1 MAFTKL
7 AAAAVAA
14 LAVAASA
21 ATTATAAHA
30 GNYIGYLSGHQMVPP
45 VAAAGMGTVQGAY
58 DTDTQTLSVR
68 FHFRG
73 LAAGVK
79 SVGLYAAWA
88 GRNGDEQF
96 SLTDATKFGAGHLS
110 GEGKASLKLTG
121 RQVKLLEARE
131 FYVLVGSELRAQLV
145 PAVAGAKTMAASL
158 SSAFTNPP
166 TTSTAFG
173 GIIVELMPTGAMIV
187 TGSWQGLS
195 SPLALNLANGNHFH
209 VGLTGTNGQR
219 IFELQPT
226 LSDNNT
232 TAFYTADKN
241 TYMPTAEFLTMMKGR
256 GVYMDVHSAN
266 LPTGELRGQV
276 LSAASSSAYTTLLS
290 PASVNPPAM
299 GSDAT
304 GGLSVEYFHPDTI
317 AVTGS
322 FAKLSGEVA
331 VDLAMG
337 THLHRGPADGA
348 GPRFQELVAD
358 KSMGNTAGDFML
370 ETNTFR
376 LNATLIEA
384 LRMGMAYSDIHSQA
398 FRAGELRGQLDAV
411 V

>member
-1 MAFTKL
+1 MVFTKL

-14 LAVAASA
+14 MLAVAAS
-21 ATTATAAHA
+21 TGEAAHE
-30 GNYIGYLSGHQMVPP
+30 GRYIGYLSGHQMVPP
-45 VAAAGMGTVQGAY
+45 VASTGTGTVTGMFDS
-58 DTDTQTLSVR
+58 DTRTLSLHY
-68 FHFRG
+68 HFRG
-73 LAAGVK
+73 TATRIA
-79 SVGLYAAWA
+79 SVGLYAGWA
-88 GRNGDEQF
+88 GRADGPLLF
-96 SLTDATKFGAGHLS
+96 GLTFRTDFDSSFKS
-110 GEGKASLKLTG
+110 GEGEAKFLLNNAQ
-121 RQVKLLEARE
+121 RELLETRQL
-131 FYVLVGSELRAQLV
+131 YVLVGSELRGQLV
-145 PAVAGAKTMAASL
+145 PAVGGSKIMAASL

-166 TTSTAFG
+166 TTSTASG
-173 GIIVELMPTGAMIV
+173 GISVELMPSGAMVV

-232 TAFYTADKN
+232 SAIYTADKN
-241 TYMPTAEFLTMMKGR
+241 TYMPTPEFLAMMKGR
-256 GVYMDVHSAN
+256 GVYMDVHSLN

-290 PASVNPPAM
+290 PASVNPPVS

-304 GGLSVEYFHPDTI
+304 GGLSVEFFHPDTI

-322 FAKLSGEVA
+322 FAMLSGEVA

-358 KSMGNTAGDFML
+358 KSEDNTAGDFAL
-370 ETNTFR
+370 SKNIFR
-376 LNATLIEA
+376 LNSTLVEA
-384 LRMGMAYSDIHSQA
+384 LRMGITYCDIHSQA
-398 FRAGELRGQLDAV
+398 FRAGELRGQLASV

>member
-1 MAFTKL
+1 MMITKL
-7 AAAAVAA
+7 AAAAAA
-14 LAVAASA
+14 AMLAMAASP
-21 ATTATAAHA
+21 ATAAHA
-30 GNYIGYLSGHQMVPP
+30 GRYIGFLSGHQMVPP
-45 VAAAGMGTVQGAY
+45 VAAAGTGTVTGMFDS
-58 DTDTQTLSVR
+58 DTRTLSLHY
-68 FHFRG
+68 HFRG
-73 LAAGVK
+73 TAMRVM
-79 SVGLYAAWA
+79 SVGLFAGWA
-88 GRNGDEQF
+88 GRAGGPRQF
-96 SLTDATKFGAGHLS
+96 GLTFRTNFDNSFTS
-110 GEGKASLKLTG
+110 GEGQARLLL
-121 RQVKLLEARE
+121 RDDQIQLLETRQL
-131 FYVLVGSELRAQLV
+131 YVLVGSELRGQLV
-145 PAVAGAKTMAASL
+145 PAVAGSKIMSASL

-166 TTSTAFG
+166 TTSTASG
-173 GIIVELMPTGAMIV
+173 GISVELMPSGAMVV

-219 IFELQPT
+219 IFELQPI

-232 TAFYTADKN
+232 SAIYTADKN
-241 TYMPTAEFLTMMKGR
+241 TYMPTAEFLAMMKGR
-256 GVYMDVHSAN
+256 GVYMDVHSLN

-290 PASVNPPAM
+290 PASVNPPVL

-304 GGLSVEYFHPDTI
+304 GGLSVEYFYPDTI

-322 FAKLSGEVA
+322 FSQLSGEVA

-358 KSMGNTAGDFML
+358 KSEGNTAGDFML
-370 ETNTFR
+370 SKNTFR
-376 LNATLIEA
+376 LNSTLVEA
-384 LRMGMAYSDIHSQA
+384 LRMEMTYCDIHSQA
-398 FRAGELRGQLDAV
+398 FRGGELRGQLASV

>member
-1 MAFTKL
+1 MAFTKVV
-7 AAAAVAA
+7 AAAVAA
-14 LAVAASA
+14 LAMAASA
-21 ATTATAAHA
+21 VTTASAAHPT
-30 GNYIGYLSGHQMVPP
+30 NYIGYLSGHQMVPP
-45 VAAAGMGTVQGAY
+45 VNAMGKGTVHAAF
-58 DTDTQTLSVR
+58 DSDSMMLSIQ
-68 FHFRG
+68 FHFMG

-79 SVGLYAAWA
+79 KVALFAAWA
-88 GRNGDEQF
+88 GRNGNEQF
-96 SLTDATKFGAGHLS
+96 DLTYAVKFGPEHLS
-110 GEGKASLKLTG
+110 GEGMAEIMLSE
-121 RQVKLLEARE
+121 RQVKLLEMRE
-131 FYVLVGSELRAQLV
+131 LYLVVGKELRGQLV
-145 PAVAGAKTMAASL
+145 PAVPGAKMMSASL

-166 TTSTAFG
+166 TKSAAFG
-173 GIIVELMPTGAMIV
+173 GIVVELLPTGEMIV
-187 TGSWQGLS
+187 TGSWQKLS

-241 TYMPTAEFLTMMKGR
+241 TYMPTAEFLMMMKNR
-256 GVYMDVHSAN
+256 GVYMDVHSEL

-276 LSAASSSAYTTLLS
+276 LSAAASSAYTTLLS
-290 PASVNPPAM
+290 PAAVNPPVM

-304 GGLSVEYFHPDTI
+304 GGLTIEFFSPDVI

-322 FAKLSGEVA
+322 FAMLSGEVA

-348 GPRFQELVAD
+348 GPRFQVLVAD

-370 ETNTFR
+370 DDNTFT
-376 LNATLIEA
+376 LNATLVQT
-384 LRMGMAYSDIHSQA
+384 LRMGMVYSDIHSQA
-398 FRAGELRGQLDAV
+398 FRGGELRGQLDAIV
-411 V
+411 

>member
-1 MAFTKL
+1 MAFAKL
-7 AAAAVAA
+7 VAAATAAVAMA
-14 LAVAASA
+14 AASA
-21 ATTATAAHA
+21 STAAAAHA
-30 GNYIGYLSGHQMVPP
+30 GNYIGYLSGHQVVPP
-45 VAAAGMGTVQGAY
+45 VNAAGTGTVTGAY
-58 DTDTQTLSVR
+58 DSDSRMLTIR

-88 GRNGDEQF
+88 GRNGHEQF
-96 SLTDATKFGAGHLS
+96 SVTYATKFGAGHKS
-110 GEGKASLKLTG
+110 GEGKATMKLSA
-121 RQVKLLEARE
+121 RQVALLEARE
-131 FYVLVGSELRAQLV
+131 FYLLVGSELRGQLV
-145 PAVAGAKTMAASL
+145 PAVAGAKTMSASL

-173 GIIVELMPTGAMIV
+173 GIVVELLPTGAMVV

-232 TAFYTADKN
+232 TAYYTADKN
-241 TYMPTAEFLTMMKGR
+241 TYMPTAEFLAMMKGR
-256 GVYMDVHSAN
+256 GVYMDVHSAK

-276 LSAASSSAYTTLLS
+276 LSAASSSAYTTLLT
-290 PASVNPPAM
+290 PGAVNPPVS

-304 GGLSVEYFHPDTI
+304 GGLSVEYFHPNTM

-322 FAKLSGEVA
+322 FAKLSAEVA

-358 KSMGNTAGDFML
+358 KSDENTAGDFML
-370 ETNTFR
+370 SHNTFR
-376 LNATLIEA
+376 LNSTLVEA

-398 FRAGELRGQLDAV
+398 FRGGELRGQLASV

>member
-45 VAAAGMGTVQGAY
+45 VNALGTGTVTGSY
-58 DTDTQTLSVR
+58 DSDSMMLTIK

-88 GRNGDEQF
+88 GRNGHEQF
-96 SLTDATKFGAGHLS
+96 SVTYATKFGAGHKS
-110 GEGKASLKLTG
+110 GEGKAMMKLSA
-121 RQVKLLEARE
+121 RQVMLLEARE
-131 FYVLVGSELRAQLV
+131 FYLLVGSELRGQLV
-145 PAVAGAKTMAASL
+145 PAVAGAKTMSASL

-166 TTSTAFG
+166 TMSSAFG

-209 VGLTGTNGQR
+209 IGLTGTNGQR

-241 TYMPTAEFLTMMKGR
+241 TYMPTAEFLMMMKNR
-256 GVYMDVHSAN
+256 GVYMDVHSLK

-276 LSAASSSAYTTLLS
+276 LSAASSSAYTTLLT
-290 PASVNPPAM
+290 PGAVNPPAM

-304 GGLSVEYFHPDTI
+304 GGVTAEYFFPNTI

-322 FAKLSGEVA
+322 FSMLSAEVA

-337 THLHRGPADGA
+337 THLHNGPADGA
-348 GPRFQELVAD
+348 GPRVRELVAD
-358 KSMGNTAGDFML
+358 KSMDDTAGDFML
-370 ETNTFR
+370 SKNTFR
-376 LNATLIEA
+376 FNDTLVDE
-384 LRMGMAYSDIHSQA
+384 LRMGMIYSDIHSQA
-398 FRAGELRGQLDAV
+398 FRAGELRGQLASV